1 MRFVKFITTPILPA
15 SISSSGMHEV
25 AGGRTFRLTAWA
37 VIVTALVSGALLAL
51 SSWAGP
57 FAPTNPGEDA
67 RSARERAPT
76 QASQAVPSAQPTPQP
91 APQVESSSRTE
102 ELARRLAAVLASSRG
117 SATASRKAA
126 PPRTPPHS
134 SGPSVK

>member
-1 MRFVKFITTPILPA
+1 MRSVKFFTAPILPA

-25 AGGRTFRLTAWA
+25 AGGRTFRMTAWA

-51 SSWAGP
+51 SSWAGT
-57 FAPTNPGEDA
+57 FAPTNPEKAA

-76 QASQAVPSAQPTPQP
+76 QASQAVAPVLPTPQP
-91 APQVESSSRTE
+91 APQVDSSSRTE
-102 ELARRLAAVLASSRG
+102 ELARRLAAILASGRG
-117 SATASRKAA
+117 STPASRRAS
-126 PPRTPPHS
+126 PERNPPHS